1 MRCMPWY
8 GVLGDS
14 WSLRWRHDGDGVLH
28 MLQGCLPYE
37 EESTSWILMI
47 LVDGHR
53 DDMLSRTTTTLG
65 GGGCKVLG

>member
-8 GVLGDS
+8 GVPGDS
-14 WSLRWRHDGDGVLH
+14 WSLRWRHDGHGILH
-28 MLQGCLPYE
+28 MQGCFPYE

-47 LVDGHR
+47 LVYGYQDGV
-53 DDMLSRTTTTLG
+53 LSRMTTISG